1 MAKLDKSS
9 IRDIFRLS
17 TVLYAEDNYNISP
30 VQIQKKLI
38 ENALLDIN
46 RDDYVNTLELS
57 QYINDKYQITIL
69 AEEIWKIISTPK
81 YIDTVFHC
89 YKQDSD
95 NFLVCLTKERKERI
109 ANSKVVHIDDF
120 IIQYIEENQ
129 LSIDTTK
136 DLIYKFL
143 FGVFTLNTENF
154 KRLIDNNGLEQCDSD
169 SSYDDE
175 EREIING
182 FLNWNNSDK
191 NKAIFN
197 VASFALE
204 YCMLTNTNNTN
215 ITIESLRNKV
225 FYLDTNIIF
234 RALGINGELRK
245 SRTISILKKF
255 QQVGETLWISK
266 VTLDEFNNS
275 INHHINIIN
284 KYDSPHIQ
292 ADIFLEEVGANK
304 EFYCFYQQ
312 WKRNKATQS
321 ISMFKAEIET
331 LFEDF
336 INQFKIEVEKFS
348 PYDKSSE
355 EYKKHLSDYTSEILS
370 FKRNCY
376 ESKARHDAQNIIWL
390 EQKRANVP
398 QNIYE
403 AKYFLLSS
411 DHRLQKWDYSRFNQ
425 VPIVFLPSQW
435 LSISLRFLE
444 RTNDDFSSFV
454 SFLNLSYHERLMDN
468 DKMLAVLSGIS
479 EYASGYEN
487 QKRVYHKF
495 IENRTSEAIT
505 EWNEEDLYT
514 DAKDFAKSE
523 IENQLDDTK
532 KALES
537 ERMQSKKTID
547 EHHKELAEQ
556 KAETDSLKD
565 ELRKTKSKES
575 EKSKEL
581 RELNHKFNRVNRKL
595 SLITNWF
602 YIVVHSLWILFLMGL
617 IVLAFFFQNW
627 PYNYIAQVITFTE
640 GLNSIQKE
648 IAIALIIGVYG
659 FIFWRVGKNWVN
671 CFNRIR
677 GKEQN

>member
-57 QYINDKYQITIL
+57 QHINDKYQITIL
-69 AEEIWKIISTPK
+69 AEEIWKIVTNPK
-81 YIDTVFHC
+81 FNDTVFHC
-89 YKQDSD
+89 YKQDTDTS
-95 NFLVCLTKERKERI
+95 LVCLTKERKDRI
-109 ANSKVVHIDDF
+109 ANSKVIHIDDF
-120 IIQYIEENQ
+120 INQYIEEHQ
-129 LSIDTTK
+129 LPTDKTK

-154 KRLIDNNGLEQCDSD
+154 KRLIDNNGLEQCDTD
-169 SSYDDE
+169 SLYDDE
-175 EREIING
+175 ERDVVNG
-182 FLNWNNSDK
+182 FLNWDNPDK

-204 YCMLTNTNNTN
+204 YCMLTNTNNTS

-234 RALGINGELRK
+234 RALGINGDLRK

-255 QQVGETLWISK
+255 QQVGETLKISK
-266 VTLDEFNNS
+266 VTADEFTNS
-275 INHHINIIN
+275 INHHIGIIN
-284 KYDSPHIQ
+284 KFDSPNIQ

-312 WKRNKATQS
+312 WKRNKTTQS

-331 LFEDF
+331 LYEVF
-336 INQFKIEVEKFS
+336 IKQFNIEVETFA

-355 EYKKHLSDYTSEILS
+355 EYHNKLSDYTIEILGY
-370 FKRNCY
+370 KKNKC
-376 ESKARHDAQNIIWL
+376 ESKAKHDAQNIMWI
-390 EQKRANVP
+390 EHKRKSVP
-398 QNIYE
+398 QNIFE
-403 AKYFLLSS
+403 AKCFLLSS
-411 DHRLQKWDYSRFNQ
+411 DHRLQKWDYSRQNQ

-454 SFLNLSYHERLMDN
+454 SFLNLSYHEKLMDN

-479 EYASGYEN
+479 EYASGYDN
-487 QKRVYHKF
+487 QKRVLHKF
-495 IENRTSEAIT
+495 IEIRTSKAIT
-505 EWNEEDLYT
+505 EWNEDDLYS
-514 DAKDFAKSE
+514 DARDFAKSE
-523 IENQLDDTK
+523 IENQLDDTQ

-537 ERMQSKKTID
+537 EKMKSKNTID

-556 KAETDSLKD
+556 KAETESLKA
-565 ELRKTKSKES
+565 ELKETKKKEQ
-575 EKSKEL
+575 ETAKEL
-581 RELNHKFNRVNRKL
+581 NDVKNILSSIEQRRKRRN
-595 SLITNWF
+595 NW
-602 YIVVHSLWILFLMGL
+602 LWFILYT
-617 IVLAFFFQNW
+617 IVLLLLIFIVFLTFFFQDCE
-627 PYNYIAQVITFTE
+627 YNYVAKLIVYIE
-640 GLNSIQKE
+640 GLNSTQQEWANE
-648 IAIALIIGVYG
+648 IVLTVSGII
-659 FIFWRVGKNWVN
+659 FMCSGKQWLKYLK
-671 CFNRIR
+671 RIHC
-677 GKEQN
+677 

>member
-9 IRDIFRLS
+9 ISDIFRLS

-46 RDDYVNTLELS
+46 KDDYVNTLELS

-69 AEEIWKIISTPK
+69 AEEIWKIVSTPK
-81 YIDTVFHC
+81 YNDTVFHC

-95 NFLVCLTKERKERI
+95 YSLVCLTKERKEKI
-109 ANSKVVHIDDF
+109 TSSKVMHIDDY
-120 IIQYIEENQ
+120 IIQYIEEYQ
-129 LSIDTTK
+129 LPKDKTK

-154 KRLIDNNGLEQCDSD
+154 KRLIDNNGLEQCDAD
-169 SSYDDE
+169 SIYDDE
-175 EREIING
+175 DRDVING
-182 FLNWNNSDK
+182 FLNWNNPDK

-204 YCMLTNTNNTN
+204 YCMLTNTNNTS

-234 RALGINGELRK
+234 RALGINGNLRK

-275 INHHINIIN
+275 INHHINIIK
-284 KYDSPHIQ
+284 KYDNPNIQ

-312 WKRNKATQS
+312 WKRDKRTQS

-336 INQFKIEVEKFS
+336 IKQFKIEIERFS

-355 EYKKHLSDYTSEILS
+355 EYNKKLCDYTSEIHS
-370 FKRNCY
+370 YKRTNY

-390 EQKRANVP
+390 EKKRGNVP

-495 IENRTSEAIT
+495 IENRTSKAIT
-505 EWNEEDLYT
+505 EWNEDDLYT
-514 DAKDFAKSE
+514 DAKEFAKSE
-523 IENQLDDTK
+523 IEKRLDDTQ
-532 KALES
+532 KALENERSKSQS
-537 ERMQSKKTID
+537 EID
-547 EHHKELAEQ
+547 EHRKELAM
-556 KAETDSLKD
+556 KKVETDSLKA
-565 ELRKTKSKES
+565 ELKETKTKDKE
-575 EKSKEL
+575 KDKEL
-581 RELNHKFNRVNRKL
+581 KELNKKLDEANRKL
-595 SLITNWF
+595 SLIKNWLLLVS
-602 YIVVHSLWILFLMGL
+602 YTSCMLFLVGL
-617 IVLAFFFQNW
+617 IVLAFFFQNCDF
-627 PYNYIAQVITFTE
+627 NYVSKLIVFVE

-648 IAIALIIGVYG
+648 LAITLIIAIYG
-659 FIFWRVGKNWVN
+659 FIFWKVAKLWLKALNKILN
-671 CFNRIR
+671 
-677 GKEQN
+677 